1 MNFANGLKI
10 LRKITEEERNWRSG
24 MLQIGEL
31 LQAAEQADKVLSDKA
46 QQQAELD
53 ESISRLCAEE
63 TALKKSVRNFQNES
77 GGWKADLQEKERI
90 KTDRLNALDDQIEAK
105 ETRLAELMEKLEE
118 IRGRVTVSLVR

>member
-24 MLQIGEL
+24 MLQIEEL
-31 LQAAEQADKVLSDKA
+31 LQTAEQADAVLRDKA
-46 QQQAELD
+46 KQHAEL
-53 ESISRLCAEE
+53 EETISRLCAEE
-63 TALKKSVRNFQNES
+63 TALKRSVQNFQKES

-90 KTDRLNALDDQIEAK
+90 KTDRLNALDDQIDVK

-118 IRGRVTVSLVR
+118 IRGRVTVS